1 MNDYTLLAKRPIGS
15 VSDKEVERI
24 VGFMNQLLANE
35 FTLFTKTLNYH
46 WNVTGPRFHSL
57 HEFLETQYKDILSY
71 MDSIAERVRTL
82 GEYPDGTI
90 RHIHELTQIKEKGVI
105 NLSAHEMIYDL
116 FSAHQKIQ
124 SDLKEIIQDEDMF
137 KRDPGS
143 EDFLV
148 SLLQKHENSSWMLKS
163 HLE

>member
-1 MNDYTLLAKRPIGS
+1 MICFRPI
-15 VSDKEVERI
+15 K
-24 VGFMNQLLANE
+24 
-35 FTLFTKTLNYH
+35 
-46 WNVTGPRFHSL
+46 
-57 HEFLETQYKDILSY
+57 
-71 MDSIAERVRTL
+71 
-82 GEYPDGTI
+82 
-90 RHIHELTQIKEKGVI
+90 
-105 NLSAHEMIYDL
+105 
-116 FSAHQKIQ
+116 KIQ